1 MRQILRYTPVQV
13 LPQRSV
19 RMPKKREYPLPGFG
33 ERLAQLR
40 KRAGY
45 TQVELAAELGTSQ
58 RMTAYYESRSA
69 PPAALIPPIA
79 QVLEVSADELLGL
92 SPVPK
97 RRALA
102 TGRTQRRLQQLEKL
116 DSEAQRQVWQ
126 LVDVL
131 VERERLKRQV
141 QTA

>member
-1 MRQILRYTPVQV
+1 MCIYI
-13 LPQRSV
+13 
-19 RMPKKREYPLPGFG
+19 
-33 ERLAQLR
+33 
-40 KRAGY
+40 

-58 RMTAYYESRSA
+58 RMIAYYESRSA
-69 PPAALIPPIA
+69 PPAALIPQIA

-97 RRALA
+97 RRPLA
-102 TGRTQRRLQQLEKL
+102 TGHTQRRLQQLEKL

-141 QTA
+141 QNA